1 MGKLSFKLL
10 YLESIKSESFPWL
23 QAWSCPKIGIETQKI
38 STNMEDESL
47 GCPMCGKQF
56 ATKHNLNQH
65 LRVHSGERPFA
76 CPVCGKGFKQKA
88 HMQKHLSAHR
98 NKEPLTGV
106 LWMGNNME
114 DVDNGEEMATQN
126 YRNDLTEV

>member
-1 MGKLSFKLL
+1 
-10 YLESIKSESFPWL
+10 
-23 QAWSCPKIGIETQKI
+23 
-38 STNMEDESL
+38 MEDESL
-47 GCPMCGKQF
+47 DPSMLMGCPICGKQF

-65 LRVHSGERPFA
+65 LRVHSGERPFV
-76 CPVCGKGFKQKA
+76 CPVCEKGFKQKA

-114 DVDNGEEMATQN
+114 DADNGEEIATQN